1 MARTWKSDEKPYK
14 FDQCDCAY
22 TQARK
27 LQEHKGTHTGERVHK
42 FDQFNIQMRRHTWEE
57 PYRCTS
63 YLATHSNRGL
73 LGLIFN
79 RELARLVYLRLWV
92 NYLRPHTMCKASH
105 FLLEDPNESS
115 LGEIIAKGQ
124 VPSAKKGAKVL
135 LQYSINSTHFPRITQ
150 DCLPKGKC

>member
-1 MARTWKSDEKPYK
+1 MYQKIH
-14 FDQCDCAY
+14 
-22 TQARK
+22 TQE
-27 LQEHKGTHTGERVHK
+27 LSHKAFFTTE
-42 FDQFNIQMRRHTWEE
+42 NI
-57 PYRCTS
+57 
-63 YLATHSNRGL
+63 SNRGL

-79 RELARLVYLRLWV
+79 RDLARLVYLRLWV

-135 LQYSINSTHFPRITQ
+135 LQYSINSTHFPELLKIVCRRANANHFS
-150 DCLPKGKC
+150 